1 MVSYACIRCAKT
13 FEQKQKYDT
22 HTNATRQ
29 CKISDEVFDALLK
42 ENHELKQQIASFIPL
57 EPQSVI
63 TAPKKIIKI
72 KKSVDADTSEPS
84 VSEPTVSK
92 TGLKFIDLF
101 SGIGGFHLA
110 LKSLGATCVLACDI
124 DEKCREM
131 YEKNFGIKPVE
142 DITKLNEN
150 DIPDFDILCG
160 GFPCQAF
167 SHAGKQEGLDDIRG
181 TLFRDVCRILRAK
194 KPKYFLLENVK
205 NLKGHDGGKT
215 WITIHKCLVESGYQT
230 YDSPIVL
237 SPHQIGVPQH
247 RERVF
252 ILGVRD
258 DLVPSTGLKAF
269 PPLTPAPT
277 DIHTILLDDK
287 DVPSGSSLSKTD
299 LEVLGLW
306 EEIVQHFTKMKP
318 VYKLP
323 TFPMW
328 SDDWDSTYD
337 IESLPD
343 WKQKFIRQNREFYD
357 TNKVFL
363 APWLIRA
370 RDCTSFM
377 GAKRKFEWQCG
388 SFKSGDSLWNLLFQ
402 FRPSGIR
409 VKRATYSPALV
420 AMAQIVAVGAK
431 KRKLVPR
438 EVARLQSFPDDYK
451 IHSSSSV
458 AYKQFGNSV
467 NVKVIEHMARHL
479 LGGMV

>member
-1 MVSYACIRCAKT
+1 MVTYACHRCGNT
-13 FEQKQKYDT
+13 FAQKQKFDA
-22 HTNATRQ
+22 HAARKNP
-29 CKISDEVFDALLK
+29 CKISEEIFNSLYAEVLTLRAA
-42 ENHELKQQIASFIPL
+42 QAVPL
-57 EPQSVI
+57 VVPPLVI
-63 TAPKKIIKI
+63 TEVLPAPVI
-72 KKSVDADTSEPS
+72 KKRVIKLKKDTEPM
-84 VSEPTVSK
+84 
-92 TGLKFIDLF
+92 KFIDLF

-110 LKSLGATCVLACDI
+110 LKSLGAKCVLACDI

-131 YEKNFGIKPVE
+131 YKTNFDIEPKT
-142 DITKLNEN
+142 DITKLEAS

-167 SHAGKQEGLDDIRG
+167 SHAGKQNGLDDTRG

-205 NLKGHDGGKT
+205 NLKGHDNGKT
-215 WITIHKCLVESGYQT
+215 WTTIHKCLVESDYST

-252 ILGVRD
+252 ILGVRN
-258 DLVPSTGLKAF
+258 DLVPSTGLKPF
-269 PPLTPAPT
+269 PAVTPTPT

-287 DVPSGSSLSKTD
+287 DVPSGSGLSKTD
-299 LEVLGLW
+299 LEILGLW
-306 EEIVQHFTKMKP
+306 EDMIQHFIKKTP

-328 SDDWDSTYD
+328 SDDWDSTG
-337 IESLPD
+337 SLTDLPE
-343 WKQKFIRQNREFYD
+343 WKQKFIRQNREFYRD
-357 TNKVFL
+357 NKAFL
-363 APWLIRA
+363 EPWLVNA
-370 RDCTSFM
+370 RKKASFS
-377 GAKRKFEWQCG
+377 GARRKFEWQCG
-388 SFKSGDSLWNLLFQ
+388 PFKAGDSLWKLLFQ

-420 AMAQIVAVGAK
+420 AMAQIVAIGAK

-438 EVARLQSFPDDYK
+438 EVARLQSYPDDYK
-451 IHSSSSV
+451 IHASSSV

-479 LGGMV
+479 LTGMV

>member
-1 MVSYACIRCAKT
+1 MVSYVCQRCAKT

-22 HTNATRQ
+22 HTNATRK
-29 CKISDEVFDALLK
+29 CKISEDVFNALLK
-42 ENHELKQQIASFIPL
+42 ENQELK
-57 EPQSVI
+57 
-63 TAPKKIIKI
+63 APKDELVDIPEADESPVPRRVIKV
-72 KKSVDADTSEPS
+72 KKSVPPIMSES
-84 VSEPTVSK
+84 
-92 TGLKFIDLF
+92 GLKFIDLF

-110 LKSLGATCVLACDI
+110 LKSLGAKCVLACDI

-131 YEKNFGIKPVE
+131 YKENFGIEPMV
-142 DITKLNEN
+142 DITKLDAAE
-150 DIPDFDILCG
+150 IPDFDILCG

-167 SHAGKQEGLDDIRG
+167 SHAGKQGGLDDTRG

-194 KPKYFLLENVK
+194 NPKYFLLENVK
-205 NLKGHDGGKT
+205 NLKGHDSGKT

-258 DLVPSTGLKAF
+258 DLVPSTGLKEF
-269 PPLTPAPT
+269 PALTPSPT

-287 DVPSGSSLSKTD
+287 DVPPGSSLSKGD
-299 LEVLGLW
+299 LEVLALW
-306 EEIVQHFTKMKP
+306 EEFVQHFAKKP

-323 TFPMW
+323 TFPIW
-328 SDDWDSTYD
+328 SDDWDTLGDLSD
-337 IESLPD
+337 LPD
-343 WKQKFIRQNREFYD
+343 WKQKFIEKNREFYD
-357 TNKVFL
+357 ANKEFL
-363 APWLIRA
+363 KPWLEKA
-370 RDCTSFM
+370 RDCKSFT

-388 SFKSGDSLWNLLFQ
+388 SFKAGDSLWKLLFQ

-451 IHSSSSV
+451 IHPSSSV

-479 LGGMV
+479 LCGMV